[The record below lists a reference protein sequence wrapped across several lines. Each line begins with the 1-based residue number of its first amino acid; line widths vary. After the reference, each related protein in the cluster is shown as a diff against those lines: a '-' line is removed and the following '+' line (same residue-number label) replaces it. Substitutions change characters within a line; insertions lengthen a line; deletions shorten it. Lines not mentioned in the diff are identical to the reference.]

1 MRRQE
6 SSSEKA
12 DGAGS
17 VCWRPAVLS
26 LNHTEARYNG
36 AGVRMVR
43 KDVLRLIGSTA
54 LLLGVLALG
63 CGGRLESGE
72 ETVQVMLPA
81 ARIAGVVSL
90 EEAIAARRSVRVYE
104 EASLTLE
111 DVAQLLWAAQGIT
124 AEWGGRAAPSAGATY
139 PLEVYVIAGEVEGL
153 QSGVYRYLP
162 DSHSATLVKEGDLRA
177 ALSSAA
183 LGQEWVRTAPAS
195 LVIAAAYG
203 RTTGQYG
210 ERGERYVHMEVGHV
224 GQNVYLQAAALA
236 LGTVMVGAFDD
247 AEVKELL
254 ETDEEPL
261 AIMPVGRPAG

>member
-1 MRRQE
+1 
-6 SSSEKA
+6 
-12 DGAGS
+12 
-17 VCWRPAVLS
+17 
-26 LNHTEARYNG
+26 
-36 AGVRMVR
+36 MVR
-43 KDVLRLIGSTA
+43 EHVLRSIASTA

-72 ETVQVMLPA
+72 ETVEVTLPA
-81 ARIAGVVSL
+81 ARIEGDVSL

-104 EASLTLE
+104 HTSLALQ

-139 PLEVYVIAGEVEGL
+139 PLEVYVVAGEVDGL
-153 QSGVYRYLP
+153 ETGIYRYLP
-162 DSHSATLVKEGDLRA
+162 DNHSATLVKEGDLRA

-195 LVIAAAYG
+195 LVIAAAYD
-203 RTTGQYG
+203 RTTQQYG
-210 ERGERYVHMEVGHV
+210 ERGERYVHIEVGHV

-247 AEVKELL
+247 AEVKKLL

>member
-1 MRRQE
+1 
-6 SSSEKA
+6 
-12 DGAGS
+12 
-17 VCWRPAVLS
+17 
-26 LNHTEARYNG
+26 
-36 AGVRMVR
+36 MVR
-43 KDVLRLIGSTA
+43 KHVFRLIGSTA

-72 ETVQVMLPA
+72 ETLEVKLPE
-81 ARIAGVVSL
+81 ARIVGDVSL
-90 EEAIAARRSVRVYE
+90 GEAIAARRSVRAYE

-111 DVAQLLWAAQGIT
+111 EVGQLLWAAQGIT

-139 PLEVYVIAGEVEGL
+139 PLEVYVVAGEVEGL
-153 QSGVYRYLP
+153 EPGVYRYLP
-162 DSHSATLVKEGDLRA
+162 DSHSARLVKEGDLRA
-177 ALSSAA
+177 ELSSAA

-203 RTTGQYG
+203 RTTRQYG

-247 AEVKELL
+247 AEVKNLL
-254 ETDEEPL
+254 GTDEEPL

>member
-1 MRRQE
+1 
-6 SSSEKA
+6 
-12 DGAGS
+12 
-17 VCWRPAVLS
+17 
-26 LNHTEARYNG
+26 
-36 AGVRMVR
+36 MVR
-43 KDVLRLIGSTA
+43 KHVLRSIGSTA

-63 CGGRLESGE
+63 CGGKLERAQEDGIA
-72 ETVQVMLPA
+72 VRLPA
-81 ARIAGVVSL
+81 ARLVGDVCVEKAL
-90 EEAIAARRSVRVYE
+90 ATRRSVRVYE

-139 PLEVYVIAGEVEGL
+139 PLEVYVVAGEVEGL
-153 QSGVYRYLP
+153 QPGVYRYLP
-162 DSHSATLVKEGDLRA
+162 DSHSVELIKEVDLRA
-177 ALSSAA
+177 ELSSAA

-203 RTTGQYG
+203 RTTRQYG

-261 AIMPVGRPAG
+261 AIMPVGRPVG